1 MHPTSAA
8 QVLVVDDD
16 LDIRSTLRIALEDE
30 GYEVIEAS
38 DGIAALRAL
47 RASTIPMVV
56 LLDLMMPRLDG
67 EGVLEQVVSDRQLT
81 RHIYLL
87 VTAKR
92 SAFPESLRSVLVRLA
107 VPVLPKPL
115 DLDQLLDVVAAAS
128 ARLPN
133 SPNGGLAAN
142 P

>member
-1 MHPTSAA
+1 MLPTSAA

-47 RASTIPMVV
+47 RASTRPMVV

-67 EGVLEQVVSDRQLT
+67 EGVLAQVMSDRQLT
-81 RHIYLL
+81 QHTYLL

-92 SAFPESLRSVLVRLA
+92 SAFPESLRTVLGRLA

-133 SPNGGLAAN
+133 DDLAAH